1 MPEINPSAA
10 GAGPQQQAPF
20 GSSPVTG
27 PTPNKGFEAAAG
39 QRMGLIVKQLQDM
52 LQLVGAGSDMGKD
65 VLKMLNIGV
74 KLVPSGS
81 VSPAAERGN
90 LERQMMQN
98 SQNNQQMAAL
108 KAQGA
113 GGQKPQAAPSPQAQ
127 QAA

>member
-1 MPEINPSAA
+1 MPAINPTAA
-10 GAGPQQQAPF
+10 GAGPSQQAPF

-52 LQLVGAGSDMGKD
+52 LQMVGAGSEIGKT
-65 VLKMLNIGV
+65 VLKMLNMGV

-81 VSPAAERGN
+81 VTPAAERSN
-90 LERQMMQN
+90 LERMQMQN
-98 SQNNQQMAAL
+98 TQNNQQLAAL
-108 KAQGA
+108 KQSQAGQGG
-113 GGQKPQAAPSPQAQ
+113 GGQQAQPQQ